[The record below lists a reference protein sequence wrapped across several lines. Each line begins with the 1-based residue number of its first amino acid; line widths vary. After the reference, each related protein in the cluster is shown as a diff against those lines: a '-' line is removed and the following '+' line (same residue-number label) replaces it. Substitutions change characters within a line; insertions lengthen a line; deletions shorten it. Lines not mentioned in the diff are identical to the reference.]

1 MSLSSLELFIQYL
14 TVEKNSSSHTI
25 AAYTRDI
32 TEFKL
37 KVREQEDFDE
47 WKDISVSDARNFIML
62 LHSAGDSKRT
72 IQRKLS
78 AMRSFYRYLVKM
90 NVVETNPFTKLASQK
105 ADKPLPIVMKSNEI
119 EVLLEGVVSY
129 WNDLVSQGIAKSP
142 EGAEFS
148 KLRDIAIIEVI
159 YSGGLRISEAI
170 NLNIGDL
177 DLRNGLAKVK
187 GKGKKERL
195 AGLGECS
202 VNALKEYYAIC
213 LASGAP
219 HGLTDP
225 VFLNQ
230 QGTRITARSF
240 QRNLKNYL
248 IQAGLPPNYTPHK
261 LRHSFATHLL
271 DAGADLRSV
280 QELLGHEN
288 LSTTQIYTHVSSER
302 MKKVYKT
309 AHPRAK

>member
-1 MSLSSLELFIQYL
+1 MASSSLELFIQYL
-14 TVEKNSSSHTI
+14 TVEKNCSSHTI

-32 TEFKL
+32 TEFKI
-37 KVREQEDFDE
+37 KVREEEEFDD
-47 WKDISVSDARNFIML
+47 WKDITISDARNFVMN
-62 LHSAGDSKRT
+62 LHTSGDSKRT
-72 IQRKLS
+72 IQRKIS
-78 AMRSFYRYLVKM
+78 AMRSFFRYLVKM
-90 NVVETNPFTKLASQK
+90 NVVENSPFTKLTSQK
-105 ADKPLPIVMKSNEI
+105 ADKPLPIVMKSSEI
-119 EVLLEGVVSY
+119 ETLLDGVVSY
-129 WNDLVSQGIAKSP
+129 WNDMVTQGTAKSP
-142 EGAEFS
+142 EAAEFS

-170 NLNIGDL
+170 NLDIGDL
-177 DLRNGLAKVK
+177 DLRNGIAKVK

-219 HGLTDP
+219 HGLKDP

-240 QRNLKNYL
+240 QRNLKSYL
-248 IQAGLPPNYTPHK
+248 VQANLPPNYTPHK